1 MVDQR
6 PLDAEAPPPMVLTEG
21 EFIARFEP
29 ERSWDGSLFVQ
40 RYWHSADDEKDIARA
55 LAERRLWTYVHDGA
69 GNAAPV
75 QGYHL
80 VNREFYIICA
90 VPYDEGEAID
100 VLGDLE
106 YCALCGQRFADEAHP
121 DDLDVAARSDEDES
135 ECLGCASLR

>member
-1 MVDQR
+1 MIDQR
-6 PLDAEAPPPMVLTEG
+6 PPDAEAPPPTVLTED

-29 ERSWDGSLFVQ
+29 ERSSDGSLFVQ

-69 GNAAPV
+69 GNASPV

-100 VLGDLE
+100 VLGDLD
-106 YCALCGQRFADEAHP
+106 Y
-121 DDLDVAARSDEDES
+121 
-135 ECLGCASLR
+135 